1 VGRRQAGLQNSKEL
15 GIILEMH
22 CGNYIMMVLLVLAC
36 GHVRADAPAVVIP
49 ACRTVVR
56 EAGNTLAVA
65 QPQGAQTSVLASV
78 AATAG
83 MIGQFDWQGDAS
95 GTVVVVW
102 EDRHADGSDS
112 DIRAQLFDAAGRPCW
127 GTPSGIS
134 VNEFRGMQTA
144 PRVAGTLR
152 DGYYVVWQSDS
163 AGGQN
168 LNIWCQRL
176 TAAGAVAW
184 STPAAVCTDP
194 AMQTQPAVAVDQ
206 DGAALAAWVDYRHGN
221 ADIYG
226 QRIEADGA
234 PLLNEDGVAVEL
246 APGDQ
251 TNVRF
256 VSGPAHALTIT
267 WDDHRAGF
275 AAPVRVEMDVSRLPI
290 PEPAGM
296 VLLGVAVAGCAWRA
310 RRRAGH

>member
-1 VGRRQAGLQNSKEL
+1 MEYGKNKLFA
-15 GIILEMH
+15 
-22 CGNYIMMVLLVLAC
+22 VLLTAC
-36 GHVRADAPAVVIP
+36 ACLCAPARAGAVP
-49 ACRTVVR
+49 PPRAVVR
-56 EAGNTLAVA
+56 GAANTLLLVA
-65 QPQGAQTSVLASV
+65 PQGTQTSALARVS
-78 AATAG
+78 APAG
-83 MIGQFDWQGDAS
+83 AIGQYDWQCDAS

-102 EDRHADGSDS
+102 EDRTSDGSDS
-112 DIRAQLFDAAGRPCW
+112 NIRAQLFDAAGAPCW
-127 GTPSGIS
+127 GTTTGIR
-134 VNEFRGMQTA
+134 VNDFRGLQTA

-168 LNIWCQRL
+168 LNVWGQRI
-176 TAAGAVAW
+176 TSAGQLAW
-184 STPAAVCTDP
+184 RAPAAVCTDP

-206 DGAALAAWVDYRHGN
+206 DGAALVAWVDYRHGN

-256 VSGPAHALTIT
+256 VGGQAHELTIT
-267 WDDHRAGF
+267 WDDHRVGF
-275 AAPVRVEMDVSRLPI
+275 AAPVRVETDVSRLPI
-290 PEPAGM
+290 PEPCGM
-296 VLLGVAVAGCAWRA
+296 VVLGAALTACAWRA
-310 RRRAGH
+310 RRRTGR